1 MRITLMQIEAFYWTA
16 RLGGVH
22 AASRHLHLT
31 QPAISSRIREMES
44 LLDVKLFDR
53 SKQRMTLTP
62 DGHIALRHAELVLNN
77 STKLEQFAAKQKQ
90 HRRLRLGADECSAMV
105 GLTAV
110 IAEIKAHFPEITLE
124 ITIDV
129 GAVLNR
135 KLNDH
140 ELDLALLTNPAT
152 REDVTDIF
160 IGWMTFQ
167 WVASPQFD
175 ITANPFLP
183 EHASG
188 HPIVTH
194 SAPST
199 LYSVVESWLK
209 SGNASSEAF
218 HTSNS
223 LGLMAKLV
231 SAGHA
236 IGILPVPLIREML
249 ALNLL
254 RTLPCDPPIAPARF
268 CVSYMT
274 ETPDMQLD
282 ALVSIARQT
291 LFRLHFLEN
300 MEEPELAP
308 PLLGED

>member
-44 LLDVKLFDR
+44 LLSVKLFDR
-53 SKQRMTLTP
+53 SKQRMTLTA
-62 DGHIALRHAELVLNN
+62 DGHIALRHAELALNN
-77 STKLEQFAAKQKQ
+77 SAKLEQFAAKQKQ

-110 IAEIKAHFPEITLE
+110 IAEIKAHFPEVTLE

-167 WVASPQFD
+167 WVASPQLGID
-175 ITANPFLP
+175 ADPFLP
-183 EHASG
+183 LHAG
-188 HPIVTH
+188 THPIVTH

-199 LYSVVESWLK
+199 LYSVVENWLK
-209 SGNASSEAF
+209 DGGAASQAF
-218 HTSNS
+218 HSSNS
-223 LGLMAKLV
+223 LAFMAKLV

-249 ALNLL
+249 ALGVLK
-254 RTLPCDPPIAPARF
+254 TLPCEHPIPAARF
-268 CVSYMT
+268 CLSYMT
-274 ETPDMQLD
+274 EMPDMQID
-282 ALVSIARQT
+282 ALVNITRETLLRQK
-291 LFRLHFLEN
+291 FLEQSSCVTVDGQY
-300 MEEPELAP
+300 EQ
-308 PLLGED
+308 

>member
-44 LLDVKLFDR
+44 LLSVKLFDR
-53 SKQRMTLTP
+53 SKQRMTLTA
-62 DGHIALRHAELVLNN
+62 DGHIALRHAELALNN
-77 STKLEQFAAKQKQ
+77 SAKLEQFAAKQKQ

-129 GAVLNR
+129 GASLNR

-152 REDVTDIF
+152 REDVTDVF

-167 WVASPQFD
+167 WVSGPQLA
-175 ITANPFLP
+175 IETTPFLP
-183 EHASG
+183 EHAAGYS
-188 HPIVTH
+188 IITH

-199 LYSVVESWLK
+199 LYSAVDGWLK
-209 SGNASSEAF
+209 QGGSATSEAF
-218 HTSNS
+218 HSSNS
-223 LGLMAKLV
+223 LAFIAKMI
-231 SAGHA
+231 AGGHA

-249 ALNLL
+249 SINLL
-254 RTLPCDPPIAPARF
+254 KALPCTPAIQPARF
-268 CVSYMT
+268 CLSYVT
-274 ETPDMQLD
+274 DTPDTELE
-282 ALVSIARQT
+282 ALVEIVRDT
-291 LFRLHFLEN
+291 LLRLNFLVADPDH
-300 MEEPELAP
+300 PEQGL
-308 PLLGED
+308 

>member
-53 SKQRMTLTP
+53 SKQRMTLTA
-62 DGHIALRHAELVLNN
+62 DGHVALRHAELALNN
-77 STKLEQFAAKQKQ
+77 SSQLEQFAAKRKQ

-110 IAEIKAHFPEITLE
+110 IAEIKAHFPEVTLE

-167 WVASPQFD
+167 WVASPQLAID
-175 ITANPFLP
+175 ADPFLP
-183 EHASG
+183 LHAG
-188 HPIVTH
+188 AHPIVTH

-199 LYSVVESWLK
+199 LYSVVENWLK
-209 SGNASSEAF
+209 DGGAASQAF
-218 HTSNS
+218 HSSNS
-223 LGLMAKLV
+223 LAFMAKLV

-249 ALNLL
+249 ALGVLK
-254 RTLPCDPPIAPARF
+254 TLPCNPPIPAARF
-268 CVSYMT
+268 CLSYMT
-274 ETPDMQLD
+274 EMPDMQID
-282 ALVSIARQT
+282 ALVNITRETLLRQK
-291 LFRLHFLEN
+291 FLVESAS
-300 MEEPELAP
+300 ETIDGHLQH
-308 PLLGED
+308 